1 VQILRLFFRNIDLD
15 QGKRAAIVLS
25 FSKMLNRSFDAM
37 RHQVLSIDQA
47 TRSKDMKCPG
57 QDMQYWNSEA
67 IYEVDCPACARAVE
81 FYKDDT
87 TRSCSHCGHR
97 FVNPRMDFGCAAYCK
112 YAEQC
117 IGALPEEFV
126 GSQENLLKDKVAV
139 GMKRFYKTD
148 FKRIGFVSRAAGLAE
163 KIGRE
168 EGVNLAIVLCAAYL
182 KDISTGQALAAREIL
197 LRAGA
202 RDEVVDQV
210 CALIEASHSDGASA
224 SPEVSTL
231 ADAFAIALLEIE
243 NKQNP
248 IEAGRFVQFLEETLD
263 TETGRKVAQ
272 ATFRQ
277 FTTT

>member
-1 VQILRLFFRNIDLD
+1 
-15 QGKRAAIVLS
+15 
-25 FSKMLNRSFDAM
+25 
-37 RHQVLSIDQA
+37 
-47 TRSKDMKCPG
+47 MKCPG

-67 IYEVDCPACARAVE
+67 IYEVDCPECAKAVE

-87 TRSCSHCGHR
+87 TRSCTHCGHR

-117 IGALPEEFV
+117 IGTLPEEFV

-139 GMKRFYKTD
+139 EMKRFYKTD

-182 KDISTGQALAAREIL
+182 KDIGSGRAEAAREIL

-202 RDEVVDQV
+202 KDEVVDKV
-210 CALIEASHSDGASA
+210 CALIEPSHSDSTSA

-231 ADAFAIALLEIE
+231 ADAFAIAQLENE
-243 NKQNP
+243 NKQQP
-248 IEAGRFVQFLEETLD
+248 IEADQFVTFIEEILRTAA
-263 TETGRKVAQ
+263 GRKIARAV
-272 ATFRQ
+272 FKQ
-277 FTTT
+277 FSTV